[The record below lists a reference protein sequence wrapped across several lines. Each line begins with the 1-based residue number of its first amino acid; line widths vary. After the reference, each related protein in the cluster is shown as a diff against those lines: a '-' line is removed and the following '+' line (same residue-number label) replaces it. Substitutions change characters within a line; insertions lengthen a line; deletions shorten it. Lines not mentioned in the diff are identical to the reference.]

1 MKFRWFIGMSV
12 MFSVVTAQAAFD
24 IDSLMTGL
32 AEHPGGRAEFV
43 EKRYAAL
50 LDKPVVS
57 KGEMTY
63 TAPNRLE
70 KRTTEPKAESMI
82 LDGDTLTL
90 ERGSRKMTIQLS
102 SRPEARAFVDSI
114 RSTLSGNRAALEKN
128 YALQLSGHADDW
140 KLVLTPT
147 ESKISALLKR
157 INVSGSGRQ
166 IRELENLQA
175 DDDRTVM
182 QIKPVPVP

>member
-1 MKFRWFIGMSV
+1 MKARLLTGLLTMLSMGF
-12 MFSVVTAQAAFD
+12 AHAAFD
-24 IDSLMTGL
+24 IDALMTGL

-57 KGEMTY
+57 RGEMTY
-63 TAPNRLE
+63 TAPGRLE
-70 KRTTEPKAESMI
+70 KKTTEPKAESMI

-90 ERGSRKMTIQLS
+90 ERGQRKITIQLS

-114 RSTLSGNRAALEKN
+114 RSTLSGNRLALEKN
-128 YALQLSGHADDW
+128 YALQLSGHAEDW

-147 ESKISALLKR
+147 ESKIAALLKR
-157 INVSGSGRQ
+157 INVSGNGRQ
-166 IRELENLQA
+166 IRELEYLQV

-182 QIKPVPVP
+182 QIKPVSPP